1 MEFNC
6 PPQTPDADIHKSS
19 AFLITELLEPQIDE
33 NHIITAQLWGYF
45 IPSLGLILTNRVKD
59 KQKNT
64 LFRLWAGADSKLFP
78 TLFMQRSVHTR
89 DTLKFIYE
97 II

>member
-33 NHIITAQLWGYF
+33 NHIITAQL
-45 IPSLGLILTNRVKD
+45 
-59 KQKNT
+59 
-64 LFRLWAGADSKLFP
+64 
-78 TLFMQRSVHTR
+78 
-89 DTLKFIYE
+89 
-97 II
+97 